1 MQDVQPL
8 DAQALPAL
16 LDRPH
21 HSVEGKVED
30 RVHRRHAVEVLAGL
44 WGRVRAKQASDLRRK
59 RELVAR
65 SAAQH
70 LAQALLG
77 QAVPV
82 ERRRVEE
89 AKTELPR
96 SLDGSQSICFVDR
109 VVQAGQRRSAQAETR
124 EHKLRPAEPH
134 PLAGIQ
140 ISAMIARP

>member
-1 MQDVQPL
+1 M
-8 DAQALPAL
+8 
-16 LDRPH
+16 
-21 HSVEGKVED
+21 
-30 RVHRRHAVEVLAGL
+30 EVLAGL

-89 AKTELPR
+89 AKAELPR

-124 EHKLRPAEPH
+124 DRKLRSPEPH
-134 PLAGIQ
+134 ALARVHALKIGRTECERRHSPEPS